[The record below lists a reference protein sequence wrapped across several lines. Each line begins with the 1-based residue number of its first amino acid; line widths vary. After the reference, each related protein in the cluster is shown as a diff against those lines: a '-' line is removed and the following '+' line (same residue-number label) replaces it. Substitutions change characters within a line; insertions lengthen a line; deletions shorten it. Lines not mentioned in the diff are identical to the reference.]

1 MSVAAPR
8 LKPDLVVSR
17 HETAEGLFFVIKDPV
32 SGQFFRF
39 REAELFITQQLD
51 GATPLEA
58 IRRRT
63 EERFAS
69 ALPDQT
75 FTEFIAALGRH
86 GLLENGR
93 AAPERPRLRRN
104 GPLYMRYALFNPDRL
119 LSAIERPLRFFF
131 TPAFVAFAAITIL
144 TALAITT
151 VSLDQM
157 VRDIAHLN
165 WMQAIA
171 LAWVAVLT
179 VGTLHEFAHG
189 LTCKHFGGEV
199 REMGFL
205 LLYFHPA
212 LYANVSDAWLFTR
225 KSQRLWVTF
234 AGVGFELFLWACATI
249 VWRVA
254 DVGTWPSRIALVVM
268 ATSGIKTLFNFN
280 PLMRLD
286 GYYLLSDMLG
296 IPNLRQRSLR
306 YIGASVSR
314 LWRGAEAEPDVTERE
329 RRVYLLY
336 GGLAALFTIVFL
348 GVIVLKLGGQL
359 MGRFQA
365 IGLFLFLAFVP
376 VVGRY
381 RLRRLAPMTKGMFQ
395 GTGNGAAT
403 PAPSRGKAPP
413 GTAASSAPSPA
424 KPRAGVGGRLAPFTS
439 RRALLIGTAAL
450 ALILFAGFM
459 ELKVTGEFTVMPTR
473 TADVRAEVDGLI
485 EEVFVDEGQRVR
497 PGDPIARLSDRDL
510 RNELMKTQA
519 ALGEKQQRWQM
530 LGGAPP
536 LRQVALNERDV
547 PPPVGP
553 AMPPGSGADDR
564 SAVARA
570 AIQRAADELRYARAN
585 LTRIQ
590 ALKAADVVSGRDLED
605 AQQNVALKQ
614 RELESARAGLG
625 EEMVGVQSEVGQL
638 QAQAS
643 FLADQIGRV
652 RMTTPIAGVVTTPT
666 RTLRELQGRYV
677 KQGDLIAEVD
687 ELGALEAEIAIPEK
701 EIADVKVGERV
712 VLRARAY
719 PQRTFTGRVTA
730 IAMTAQ
736 APDPGT
742 SLAGIAGGAAAQRNV
757 LVTTRLDDAA
767 LLKPQM
773 TGKAK
778 ILCGRHTIF
787 SLIGRRLARTFK
799 VEFWSWW

>member
-17 HETAEGLFFVIKDPV
+17 HETAEGLYFVIKDPV

-39 REAELFITQQLD
+39 REAEHFITQQLD

-75 FTEFIAALGRH
+75 FNEFIAALGRH
-86 GLLENGR
+86 NLLENGR
-93 AAPERPRLRRN
+93 VAPERPRLRRN
-104 GPLYMRYALFNPDRL
+104 GPLYLRFSFFNPDRL
-119 LSAIERPLRFFF
+119 LSAMARPLGFFF

-151 VSLDQM
+151 VSLDEM
-157 VRDIAHLN
+157 VRDITHLN

-171 LAWVAVLT
+171 LAWAAVLT
-179 VGTLHEFAHG
+179 VGMLHEFAHG

-199 REMGFL
+199 PEMGFL

-212 LYANVSDAWLFTR
+212 LYANVSDAWLFPR

-249 VWRVA
+249 VWRVT
-254 DVGTWPSRIALVVM
+254 DVGTWPSRIALIVM

-280 PLMRLD
+280 PLLRLD

-314 LWRGAEAEPDVTERE
+314 LWRGAEAEVDVTERE
-329 RRVYLLY
+329 RRVYLIY

-365 IGLFLFLAFVP
+365 IGLFLFLAFAP
-376 VVGRY
+376 VIGRY
-381 RLRRLAPMTKGMFQ
+381 RLRRLAPMTKGMF
-395 GTGNGAAT
+395 GVERSATKAAP
-403 PAPSRGKAPP
+403 PAPAASLP
-413 GTAASSAPSPA
+413 GTAASPPPRST
-424 KPRAGVGGRLAPFTS
+424 KPRAIGAGRMAPFFS
-439 RRALLIGTAAL
+439 RRALIIAAAVL
-450 ALILFAGFM
+450 AVVLLAGFT
-459 ELKVTGEFTVMPTR
+459 ELKVTGEFTIMPTR

-485 EEVFVDEGQRVR
+485 EEVFVDEGQRVN

-510 RNELMKTQA
+510 KNELAKTQA

-536 LRQVALNERDV
+536 LRQVALVERDT

-570 AIQRAADELRYARAN
+570 EIQKAADELRYARAN
-585 LTRIQ
+585 LTRIK
-590 ALKAADVVSGRDLED
+590 ALKAADVVSGKDLED
-605 AQQNVALKQ
+605 AEQEVGLKQ
-614 RELESARAGLG
+614 RALESARAGLG

-643 FLADQIGRV
+643 FLADEIGRV
-652 RMTTPIAGVVTTPT
+652 RMNTPIAGYVTTPS
-666 RTLRELQGRYV
+666 RTLRELQGKFV

-687 ELGALEAEIAIPEK
+687 ELGTLEAEIAIPEK

-730 IAMTAQ
+730 IAMTVQ

-742 SLAGIAGGAAAQRNV
+742 TLAGVTGGAAAQRNV

-778 ILCGRHTIF
+778 ILCGRRTIF